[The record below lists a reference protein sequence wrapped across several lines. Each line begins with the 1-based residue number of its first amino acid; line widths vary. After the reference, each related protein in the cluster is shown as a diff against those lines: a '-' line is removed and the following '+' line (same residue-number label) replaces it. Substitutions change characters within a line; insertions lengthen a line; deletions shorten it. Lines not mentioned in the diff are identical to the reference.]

1 MKYEI
6 SIYSNAK
13 SESVETVVEISNDEA
28 LRELLYI
35 SQNPIIGLAQW
46 EKFYDAVVE
55 LALKEVEEATK
66 LPFGDDKALLTIG
79 DVYDFE
85 TKEPLLQW

>member
-28 LRELLYI
+28 LR
-35 SQNPIIGLAQW
+35 
-46 EKFYDAVVE
+46 
-55 LALKEVEEATK
+55 
-66 LPFGDDKALLTIG
+66 
-79 DVYDFE
+79 
-85 TKEPLLQW
+85 

>member
-28 LRELLYI
+28 LRELLHL
-35 SQNPIIGLAQW
+35 SQNPPTDFAKC
-46 EKFYDAVVE
+46 EKLYDAVE

-66 LPFGDDKALLTIG
+66 LPFGHDKALLTIG

>member
-13 SESVETVVEISNDEA
+13 SQSVETAVEILNDEA
-28 LRELLYI
+28 LRELLYL
-35 SQNPIIGLAQW
+35 SQNAPTDFAQRD
-46 EKFYDAVVE
+46 KLYDIVDS
-55 LALKEVEEATK
+55 ALKEVEEANT
-66 LPFGDDKALLTIG
+66 LPHGDDKAILTIG

>member
-28 LRELLYI
+28 LRELLRL
-35 SQNPIIGLAQW
+35 SQNPPTDFAKC
-46 EKFYDAVVE
+46 EKLYDAVE

>member
-28 LRELLYI
+28 LRELLYLL
-35 SQNPIIGLAQW
+35 QNPSTDFAKC
-46 EKFYDAVVE
+46 EKLYDIVE

-85 TKEPLLQW
+85 TKQPLLEW

>member
-35 SQNPIIGLAQW
+35 SQNPITGLAQC
-46 EKFYDAVVE
+46 EKLYDAVE

-66 LPFGDDKALLTIG
+66 LPFGDDKALLTIS

>member
-28 LRELLYI
+28 LRELLYL
-35 SQNPIIGLAQW
+35 SQNPPIDFTQC
-46 EKFYDAVVE
+46 EKLYDAIE

>member
-13 SESVETVVEISNDEA
+13 SESVETVVEILNDEA
-28 LRELLYI
+28 LRELLYL
-35 SQNPIIGLAQW
+35 SQNPSIDFAKC
-46 EKFYDAVVE
+46 EKLYDIVE

>member
-28 LRELLYI
+28 LRELLHL
-35 SQNPIIGLAQW
+35 SQNPPTDFTKC
-46 EKFYDAVVE
+46 EKLYDAVE

>member
-13 SESVETVVEISNDEA
+13 SESVETVVEILNDEA

-35 SQNPIIGLAQW
+35 SQNPITGLAQC
-46 EKFYDAVVE
+46 EKLYDIVE

>member
-13 SESVETVVEISNDEA
+13 NESVETVVEILNDEA
-28 LRELLYI
+28 LRELLYL
-35 SQNPIIGLAQW
+35 SQNPPTDFAKC
-46 EKFYDAVVE
+46 EKLYDIVE

>member
-13 SESVETVVEISNDEA
+13 DEPVETVVEISNDKA
-28 LRELLYI
+28 LRELLHL
-35 SQNPIIGLAQW
+35 SQNPPSLAQW
-46 EKFYDAVVE
+46 EKFDSAVE
-55 LALKEVEEATK
+55 SALKEVEEAIG
-66 LPFGDDKALLTIG
+66 LPFGEGKALLTIG

>member
-13 SESVETVVEISNDEA
+13 SESVETVVEILDDEA

-35 SQNPIIGLAQW
+35 SQNPITGLAKC
-46 EKFYDAVVE
+46 EKLYDIVE

>member
-35 SQNPIIGLAQW
+35 SQNPITGLAQC
-46 EKFYDAVVE
+46 EKLYDAVE

-85 TKEPLLQW
+85 TGEPLLQW

>member
-13 SESVETVVEISNDEA
+13 SEFVETVVEISNDEA

-35 SQNPIIGLAQW
+35 SQNPITGLAQC
-46 EKFYDAVVE
+46 EKLYDAVE

>member
-13 SESVETVVEISNDEA
+13 AEPVETVVEISNDKA
-28 LRELLYI
+28 LRELLRL
-35 SQNPIIGLAQW
+35 SQNPPSLTQW
-46 EKFYDAVVE
+46 EKLDTAVE
-55 LALKEVEEATK
+55 SALKEVEEATR
-66 LPFGDDKALLTIG
+66 LPFGENKALLTIG